1 MQKKDFRLYISLILY
16 SLLPSIYLLIR
27 MQIIPVKEVDI
38 NVMRQLEW
46 FDLINKILVTT
57 LTVPLYFLL
66 KPEQSKNQNWSVFLV
81 SFIVYALFIAIV
93 VVLIGGIAKFMRS
106 QHAMQYLFMQAL
118 SMLTGFV
125 GIFMVMI
132 FTLNSDDQLI
142 RWLLIIRLFLQVL
155 ADSVL
160 IYTFRDIGAVY
171 AEIAVNILVGMIA
184 MFLAA
189 SRGYLNGTKI
199 NKAFFKSWGKIGVF
213 AGVRIFL
220 ENYIYVVMVC
230 KMVNAVSQS
239 NNYLVANNVILGW
252 LFVPVICLVEVIK
265 KNNLQNLTFKN
276 CWKYI
281 IAILSLWLI
290 TMPMWKKL
298 IFGSMAEDDEMMK
311 IVIPLIPFFVAYMVL
326 AVIDGWFISKGKTVY
341 NAINSLI
348 VCLYYGIVY
357 SLFKKGMFIAD
368 MRFIINMFGFGM
380 VVHMLV
386 SIVMWKRY
394 GRKQAIQ
401 TGKTTLA

>member
-81 SFIVYALFIAIV
+81 SFIAYALFIAIV

-118 SMLTGFV
+118 SMLAGFV

-142 RWLLIIRLFLQVL
+142 RWLLVIRLFLQVL

-281 IAILSLWLI
+281 IVILSLWLI

-298 IFGSMAEDDEMMK
+298 IFDSMAEDDEMMK
-311 IVIPLIPFFVAYMVL
+311 IVIPLIPFFVAYMVS
-326 AVIDGWFISKGKTVY
+326 AVIDGWFISKGKIVY

-386 SIVMWKRY
+386 SLVMWKRY
-394 GRKQAIQ
+394 GRKQTIR

>member
-281 IAILSLWLI
+281 IVILSLWLI

>member
-118 SMLTGFV
+118 SMLAGFV

-142 RWLLIIRLFLQVL
+142 RWLLVIRLFLQVL

-252 LFVPVICLVEVIK
+252 LFVPGICLVEVIK

-281 IAILSLWLI
+281 IVILSLWLI

-311 IVIPLIPFFVAYMVL
+311 IVIPLIPFFVAYMVS
-326 AVIDGWFISKGKTVY
+326 AVIDGWFISKGKTVC

-386 SIVMWKRY
+386 SLVMWKRY
-394 GRKQAIQ
+394 GRKQTIR

>member
-281 IAILSLWLI
+281 IVILSLWLI

-386 SIVMWKRY
+386 SLVMWKRY